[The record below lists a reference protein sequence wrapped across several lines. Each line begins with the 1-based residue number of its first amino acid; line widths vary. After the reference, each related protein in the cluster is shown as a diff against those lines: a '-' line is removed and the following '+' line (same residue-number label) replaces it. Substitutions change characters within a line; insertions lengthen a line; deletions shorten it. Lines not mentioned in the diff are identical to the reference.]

1 MGTVVGSG
9 PAGTVFRRNSF
20 YRETWGT
27 RREGC
32 DVAKRSSDPPTAVRH
47 GRARQCSGTRP
58 CGDCRRA
65 MWVPG
70 PRSRYSGKIR
80 FIEKPGV
87 QDEWGRHVAE
97 LSSEPQAAV
106 RHGSARQ
113 SSGTGPCGVCRR
125 VIWVPDPRGQYS
137 KKIRFI
143 EKHEVHD
150 EEGRHVSKHSFDPP
164 PAAVRYGRAM
174 QSSGTGS
181 CRDCSRVL

>member
-1 MGTVVGSG
+1 
-9 PAGTVFRRNSF
+9 
-20 YRETWGT
+20 
-27 RREGC
+27 
-32 DVAKRSSDPPTAVRH
+32 
-47 GRARQCSGTRP
+47 
-58 CGDCRRA
+58 

-70 PRSRYSGKIR
+70 PRSQFSEKTR
-80 FIEKPGV
+80 FIEISGV

-125 VIWVPDPRGQYS
+125 VLWVPEPRGQFS
-137 KKIRFI
+137 KKTRFI
-143 EKHEVHD
+143 EKHGVQNEG
-150 EEGRHVSKHSFDPP
+150 GRHVSKHSFDPS

-181 CRDCSRVL
+181 YRDCRRVLWEAVLWGQYSGKIRFIEKPGVQDERIATWLNIVLTAPSNGTPLESQAKSMHGTVWGL